1 MGSSAMS
8 SSASSRV
15 TNTSDFLGQGWAF
28 PVAIK
33 AGRVQFAS
41 GAEDIRQAVRLILQT
56 APGERVMLPAFG
68 CRINEL
74 VFAAGNATAVS
85 LAQLYVTQA
94 LNRWEPRIQ
103 LTGVAAEV
111 APREPNCL
119 VVTVDYLI
127 RERNQ
132 PDNLVYPFFLK

>member
-1 MGSSAMS
+1 MA
-8 SSASSRV
+8 A
-15 TNTSDFLGQGWAF
+15 TSDFLGQGWAF
-28 PVAIK
+28 PIA
-33 AGRVQFAS
+33 AQSGRVQFAS
-41 GAEDIRQAVRLILQT
+41 GAEDIRQAVLLILQT
-56 APGERVMLPAFG
+56 APGERVMLPEFG

-103 LTGVAAEV
+103 TLTVEVTIAAQT
-111 APREPNCL
+111 RNCL
-119 VVTVDYLI
+119 LISIDYLI

-132 PDNLVYPFFLK
+132 PQNLVYPFYLK

>member
-1 MGSSAMS
+1 MA
-8 SSASSRV
+8 
-15 TNTSDFLGQGWAF
+15 TPSDFLGQGWAF
-28 PVAIK
+28 PVATRGGTVMLA
-33 AGRVQFAS
+33 AGAD
-41 GAEDIRQAVRLILQT
+41 DIRQSILIILQT
-56 APGERVMLPAFG
+56 APGERVMLPEFG

-103 LTGVAAEV
+103 TLAVQATI
-111 APREPNCL
+111 APDTPQCL
-119 VVTVDYLI
+119 RIEVDYLI

-132 PDNLVYPFFLK
+132 PQNLVYPFYLK